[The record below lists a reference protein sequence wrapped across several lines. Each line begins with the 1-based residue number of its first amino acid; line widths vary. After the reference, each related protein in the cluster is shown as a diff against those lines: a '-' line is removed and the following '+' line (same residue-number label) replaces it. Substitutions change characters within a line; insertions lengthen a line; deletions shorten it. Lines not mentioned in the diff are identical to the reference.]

1 LDQKSHPSDQKGHSS
16 DQKGHPSIEGKFIL
30 AIIVTCRIINRGEA
44 PFKIITNFIKLLIMK
59 KIIFALLLMLAVV
72 QVQAQEKNK
81 FRVGLDAGYAMPDGG
96 GGVLLAIE
104 PKYNIAD
111 NMNIGLRFESAA
123 MAKNVNVGPASAE
136 ASLTASVS
144 YSGTFDYY
152 FNSGTSSFAPFLGA
166 GVGYSSL
173 GSIGF
178 DIDDVEEADGSADL
192 EVDGKF
198 GGLIRAGFEAG
209 KFRLA
214 ATYNLIGATELAPGA
229 EVKNSYLGI
238 SLGFYLGGGKW
249 KK

>member
-1 LDQKSHPSDQKGHSS
+1 
-16 DQKGHPSIEGKFIL
+16 
-30 AIIVTCRIINRGEA
+30 
-44 PFKIITNFIKLLIMK
+44 MK
-59 KIIFALLLMLAVV
+59 KIFFAFLLMLAVV
-72 QVQAQEKNK
+72 QVSQAQEEGK
-81 FRVGLDAGYAMPDGG
+81 FRVGLEGGYTMPSGG
-96 GGVLLAIE
+96 GGVLLAVE

-111 NMNIGLRFESAA
+111 NMNIGIRFESAA
-123 MAKNVNVGPASAE
+123 MAKNVDVGPASAE

-152 FNSGTSSFAPFLGA
+152 FNSGSSSFAPFLGA
-166 GVGYSSL
+166 GAGYSSL

-178 DIDDVEEADGSADL
+178 DIDDVEDIEGDADV

-214 ATYNLIGATELAPGA
+214 ATYNLIGKTELAEGL